1 MNIKDKQNLIIL
13 LLIGGVV
20 IYFIIKNKK
29 NQPNT
34 RSSSYGSQSSPPV
47 QPGQGSYGSQ
57 SSPPVQPGQGK
68 GDIPI
73 EETPQFKKW
82 GRGMPGERRFDKD
95 GCIYV
100 WNDIF
105 GWAKAGEVP
114 VTSPLTEEAANTPQF
129 YKWGYGKVGDEKIDD
144 NGDIYIWQDYNGWSY
159 GGNVNEQTDNDG
171 GKDGGGGFIDAYGD
185 YLLVAADVATTILPL
200 II

>member
-1 MNIKDKQNLIIL
+1 MNKKDKQNLIIL

-34 RSSSYGSQSSPPV
+34 RSSNYGSQSS
-47 QPGQGSYGSQ
+47 S
-57 SSPPVQPGQGK
+57 PVQPGQGK

-95 GCIYV
+95 GWIYV
-100 WNDIF
+100 WNDNF
-105 GWAKAGEVP
+105 GWAKAGKVP

-129 YKWGYGKVGDEKIDD
+129 YKWGYGKVGDERIDD
-144 NGDIYIWQDYNGWSY
+144 NGDIYIWQDYNGWHY
-159 GGNVNEQTDNDG
+159 TGNVNEQNEQTDNDG
-171 GKDGGGGFIDAYGD
+171 TDNDGGEGEDRDFGDVFID
-185 YLLVAADVATTILPL
+185 YLEAAADLFVEIFPF
-200 II
+200 IFG